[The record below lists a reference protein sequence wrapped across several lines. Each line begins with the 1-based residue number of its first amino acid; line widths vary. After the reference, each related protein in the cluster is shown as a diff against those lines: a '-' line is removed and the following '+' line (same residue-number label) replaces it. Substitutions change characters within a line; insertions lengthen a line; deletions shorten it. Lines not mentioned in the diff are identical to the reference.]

1 MNENRR
7 RIHTLIGEVEYLP
20 APTRRVSSLH
30 VEAEVLPG
38 PHRRVS
44 SLMVE
49 VEYIPTAFDTGR
61 LLNARVMDI
70 KGTLQDNPNAN
81 IDAKALLY
89 KRDIE
94 TVFGVK
100 FTNDAGAVEWGIEPR
115 GFLALHF
122 ARLGLEASAQ
132 AFENW
137 IEKWIKDNPQ
147 STSLIPAVDRYG
159 LFRRVFGSLEFR
171 NTTATKI
178 NVAQA
183 SGRTISVHIRPL
195 DRVGYV
201 ECYTVNDQGVETI
214 HAQIE
219 GRLNEVNCEE
229 GQNKRQAYQ
238 RDAQNNLLPGSEQ
251 WVMTPNNLIHE
262 IGHVFDGLAGFG
274 EKKFGSLENAIN
286 NSIEPFLGGD
296 NLHAGRSRK
305 GMGEGRDFLREL
317 FHEHTR
323 IVNAG
328 NNVVDFQSPLG
339 PPFEGDADYHDFVPE
354 RYLFHDIAESQYG
367 IWQSVYSPVYGDRTR
382 IDTLVHNKN
391 FSYVETAADAFLNWV
406 RHTDALSRPTFVNK
420 NSSETNAAAWIA
432 FFANN
437 GGLFLRNAVIHNIG
451 MLPYYQAKGI
461 VGAQPILVADKSDI
475 NRNVRITPNAGPGWD
490 DRILYDSESDNLPHT
505 LNIFGLI
512 KEDLGEGSAYWVLTS
527 DISNRLVWTASLAIA
542 ADVIDLD
549 AVWNAL
555 GGNFD
560 RTGITP
566 IRPVDGFD
574 IEVIVGVRN
583 V

>member
-1 MNENRR
+1 MSENRR

-20 APTRRVSSLH
+20 APTRRVNALQ

-94 TVFGVK
+94 TVFGVT
-100 FTNDAGAVEWGIEPR
+100 FTNDAGTVEWGIEPR

-286 NSIEPFLGGD
+286 NSVEPFLGGD
-296 NLHAGRSRK
+296 NLHAGRSRQ

-317 FHEHTR
+317 FHQHTR

-339 PPFEGDADYHDFVPE
+339 PPLEGDADYNDFVPE
-354 RYLFHDIAESQYG
+354 RYLFHDIAESHYD

-382 IDTLVHNKN
+382 IDTLVHNKT
-391 FSYVETAADAFLNWV
+391 FSYTETAADAFLNWV
-406 RHTDALSRPTFVNK
+406 RHTDALSRLTFVNK
-420 NSSETNAAAWIA
+420 NSSETNADNWIA
-432 FFANN
+432 FFASN
-437 GGLFLRNAVIHNIG
+437 GGLFLRNAVIYNVG

-461 VGAQPILVADKSDI
+461 VGAPIAVADKSSVDVA
-475 NRNVRITPNAGPGWD
+475 VRITPSAGSLYN
-490 DRILYDSESDNLPHT
+490 DRILYRSPSPQLSNEINV
-505 LNIFGLI
+505 FGLI
-512 KEDLGEGSAYWVLTS
+512 SESVSEASNYWVLVS
-527 DISNRLVWTASLAIA
+527 DTANRLVWIASEGLTLPQGQSW
-542 ADVIDLD
+542 DGLYSR
-549 AVWNAL
+549 
-555 GGNFD
+555 NFD
-560 RTGITP
+560 ATLVSPT
-566 IRPVDGFD
+566 RPVDEFD
-574 IEVIVGVRN
+574 VKVAIGVQN